1 MTIIKNI
8 PINDE
13 HGLPLSTGIRSA
25 SVTYYG
31 KKYVYVEASKKDQ
44 KITAFLHA
52 SENHD
57 MTKALDFANVGDDN
71 LICIELNTD
80 EHFLEICSIVPHSV
94 SLEDYTE
101 TLPNGE
107 IFEEKYPAGTT
118 LSSFYDFKK
127 MKFDH
132 ESKKFVENV
141 FVGFSE
147 TDEQNFIASIEQAID
162 TVTDALEQN
171 TYSAE
176 NLAKI
181 TTYKNELIAFRDNYD
196 GSIKFWK
203 LKFPVCT
210 IPY

>member
-1 MTIIKNI
+1 MAIIKNI
-8 PINDE
+8 PVNDE
-13 HGLPLSTGIRSA
+13 PGLPLSTGIRSA
-25 SVTYYG
+25 SVTHYG

-44 KITAFLHA
+44 KITAFLHT
-52 SENHD
+52 SDNHD
-57 MTKALDFANVGDDN
+57 MARALDFANVGDDD

-94 SLEDYTE
+94 LLEDYTE
-101 TLPNGE
+101 TLPNDE

-118 LSSFYDFKK
+118 LGSFYDFRK

-132 ESKKFVENV
+132 ETKKFVENL
-141 FVGFSE
+141 FIGFSE
-147 TDEQNFIASIEQAID
+147 TDEQNFTASIERAID

-176 NLAKI
+176 DLAKI
-181 TTYKNELIAFRDNYD
+181 TAYKNELIAFQNNYD

-203 LKFPVCT
+203 LKFPVCA
-210 IPY
+210 IRL